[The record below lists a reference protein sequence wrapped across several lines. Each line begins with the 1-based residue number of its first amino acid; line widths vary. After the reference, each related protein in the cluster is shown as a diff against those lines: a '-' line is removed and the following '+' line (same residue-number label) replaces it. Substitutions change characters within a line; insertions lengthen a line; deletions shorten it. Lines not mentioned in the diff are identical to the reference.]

1 MRIVIKTPAHCR
13 EMLSYDITKFSV
25 EKPGDITA
33 GNLQFA
39 GTALDCVI
47 GLSRCFK
54 ALSVSTS
61 VFLWNGVKE
70 VFSRQ
75 GE

>member
-1 MRIVIKTPAHCR
+1 
-13 EMLSYDITKFSV
+13 MLSYDITEFSA

-47 GLSRCFK
+47 GD
-54 ALSVSTS
+54 VSKHLA
-61 VFLWNGVKE
+61 FLLLYFYGTV
-70 VFSRQ
+70 
-75 GE
+75 